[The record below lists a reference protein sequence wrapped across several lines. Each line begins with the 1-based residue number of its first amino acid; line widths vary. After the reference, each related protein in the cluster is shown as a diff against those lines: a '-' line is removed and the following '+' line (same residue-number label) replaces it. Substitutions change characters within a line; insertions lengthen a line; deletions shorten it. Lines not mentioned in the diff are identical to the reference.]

1 METIQQHLDQAARSM
16 DKAYLHAQDAFS
28 KVNAGRA
35 LPTMLNHLMVLYYG
49 NPTPLH
55 QVAAISTA
63 DPRTLTVQPWEQS
76 TIPHIEKAIA
86 ESQLGFTTRN
96 DGRVVMVT
104 LPPPSEE
111 RRKSLVKLIKNEAEK
126 GRVVIRNLRRD
137 YKEMLKATQKDGIPE
152 DVVKRAEKKLQELTD
167 GYIDKINHL
176 LTLKEADLM
185 AINQNN
191 NACSR

>member
-1 METIQQHLDQAARSM
+1 MEVIQQHLDQAERSM
-16 DKAYLHAQDAFS
+16 DKAYSHVQDAFA

-35 LPTMLNHLMVLYYG
+35 LPTMLHHLMVAYYG

-55 QVAAISTA
+55 QVASITTA

-86 ESQLGFTTRN
+86 ESQLGFSTRN
-96 DGRVVMVT
+96 DGRMIMVT

-111 RRKSLVKLIKNEAEK
+111 RRKSLVKLIKSEAEK

-137 YKEMLKATQKDGIPE
+137 YKEILKTTQKDGIPE
-152 DVVKRAEKKLQELTD
+152 DAIKRAEKKLQELTD

-176 LTLKEADLM
+176 LTLKEADVM
-185 AINQNN
+185 AV
-191 NACSR
+191 

>member
-1 METIQQHLDQAARSM
+1 MEVIQQHLDQAARSM
-16 DKAYLHAQDAFS
+16 DKAYSHAQDAFA

-35 LPTMLNHLMVLYYG
+35 LPTMLHHLMVVYYG

-55 QVAAISTA
+55 QVATITTA

-76 TIPHIEKAIA
+76 MIPHIEKAIA
-86 ESQLGFTTRN
+86 KSQLGFSIRN
-96 DGRVVMVT
+96 DGRMVMVT

-111 RRKSLVKLIKNEAEK
+111 RRKSLVKLIKSEAEK

-137 YKEMLKATQKDGIPE
+137 YKEILKATQKDGIPE
-152 DVVKRAEKKLQELTD
+152 EVIKRAEKKLQDLTD

-176 LTLKEADLM
+176 LTLKEADVM
-185 AINQNN
+185 AV
-191 NACSR
+191 